1 MPYGE
6 DITIN
11 VGGAVRIHPNYKNYK
26 FKKLKYGVTY
36 FVKELHTDYT
46 KKIRYLETEKGDTIL
61 LNMDQTYFEHAG
73 KEEQMEDDED
83 FQPDYTLEVGDIVL
97 IQNSGFGF
105 VGKDKNKYVEVTGH
119 GDYFGG
125 EGVRVRSYD
134 CQLETKSH
142 GDKGVVGYGSFG
154 KTPLILFNINDEHVV
169 DEEHTV
175 VAEGS
180 KAEVDNAL
188 GINREQYTG
197 SSSDYYKVY
206 VKNPTT
212 LEAPYE
218 AECNDIIES
227 LKMTFA
233 EGNAFKAIW
242 RKAKAR
248 QGVKKK
254 GYDNGVYDSEKVV
267 FFGERMLIEAK
278 DNE

>member
-6 DITIN
+6 DITIS
-11 VGGAVRIHPNYKNYK
+11 VGDAVRIHPKYENHK

-73 KEEQMEDDED
+73 KEEPMEEDED

-105 VGKDKNKYVEVTGH
+105 IGKDKNKYVEVTGH

-125 EGVRVRSYD
+125 EGVRVRAYD
-134 CQLETKSH
+134 CQLETKSY
-142 GDKGVVGYGSFG
+142 GDNGVVGYGSFG

-180 KAEVDNAL
+180 KQEVDKAL
-188 GINREQYTG
+188 GIKRDMVHSPSHYSVFDGTEAIEIIA
-197 SSSDYYKVY
+197 SSLTQEEFRGYCFGNLLKYRLRCGKKDDVTQELNKADKYKE
-206 VKNPTT
+206 
-212 LEAPYE
+212 LYE
-218 AECNDIIES
+218 EYKYLC
-227 LKMTFA
+227 
-233 EGNAFKAIW
+233 
-242 RKAKAR
+242 
-248 QGVKKK
+248 K
-254 GYDNGVYDSEKVV
+254 G
-267 FFGERMLIEAK
+267 
-278 DNE
+278 

>member
-6 DITIN
+6 DITIS
-11 VGGAVRIHPNYKNYK
+11 VGDAVRIHPKYENHK

-36 FVKELHTDYT
+36 FVKEMHTDYT

-61 LNMDQTYFEHAG
+61 LNMDQTYFEHVG

-83 FQPDYTLEVGDIVL
+83 FQPDYALEVGDVVL

-105 VGKDKNKYVEVTGH
+105 IGKDKNKYVEVTGH

-125 EGVRVRSYD
+125 EGVRVRPYE
-134 CQLETKSH
+134 CHLETPAH
-142 GDKGVVGYGSFG
+142 GVVGYGSFG
-154 KTPLILFNINDEHVV
+154 KNPMILFNINDEHMV
-169 DEEHTV
+169 DEDRV
-175 VAEGS
+175 AVAEGS
-180 KAEVDNAL
+180 KQEVDKAL

-233 EGNAFKAIW
+233 EGNAFKGIW

-254 GYDNGVYDSEKVV
+254 GYDNGLYDSEKVV
-267 FFGERMLIEAK
+267 FFGERMVVEAK
-278 DNE
+278 EGGG

>member
-6 DITIN
+6 EITIN
-11 VGGAVRIHPNYKNYK
+11 VGDAVRIHPNYKNYK
-26 FKKLKYGVTY
+26 FKKLKFGITY
-36 FVKELHTDYT
+36 FVKEVEWD
-46 KKIRYLETEKGDTIL
+46 KIRYLETEQGGTIL
-61 LNMDQTYFEHAG
+61 LNMDKRYFEHAG

-83 FQPDYTLEVGDIVL
+83 FQPDYALEVGDIVL

-125 EGVRVRSYD
+125 EGVRVRPYD
-134 CQLETKSH
+134 CQLETVSC

-154 KTPLILFNINDEHVV
+154 KSPMILLNIYDDHVT

-180 KAEVDNAL
+180 KQEVDKAL

-267 FFGERMLIEAK
+267 FFGERMLIEAS
-278 DNE
+278 DGD